1 MIRFVFQPHSGNLAT
16 LSEGQWKLDVAT
28 RAKPVL
34 YVRCPECAGLHE
46 VDVTRIDKGGAAD
59 EPFFCQSALCN
70 FCRFFRLE
78 AWDPKPFDRSES

>member
-34 YVRCPECAGLHE
+34 YVRCPECAGLH
-46 VDVTRIDKGGAAD
+46 
-59 EPFFCQSALCN
+59 
-70 FCRFFRLE
+70 
-78 AWDPKPFDRSES
+78 